1 MNFDTYIFD
10 LDGTLLDTLDDLQA
24 SCNHALAAYG
34 LPLRTREEV
43 RRFVGNGVRLL
54 MERAVGKG
62 VEEEKFEEIFNTFK
76 AHYMIHGLDQTRPY
90 SGIVELLTELK
101 KRGKKIAVVS
111 NKFHTATIELCQY
124 FFGGLVDVA
133 VGENEAAGLKKK
145 PAADIVDEAF
155 RRLGVG
161 KSSAVYI
168 GDSDVDLATARNSQL
183 PCISVLW
190 GFRDR
195 DFLTTHGATLFA
207 ETPADLLCL

>member
-34 LPLRTREEV
+34 LPVRTKEEV
-43 RRFVGNGVRLL
+43 RQFVGNGVRLL
-54 MERAVGKG
+54 MERAVGDEVG
-62 VEEEKFEEIFNTFK
+62 DELFEKIFDAFK
-76 AHYMIHGLDQTRPY
+76 AHYLEHGLDKTRPY
-90 SGIVELLTELK
+90 SGIIEMLSGLK
-101 KRGKKIAVVS
+101 ENGKKIAVVS
-111 NKFHTATIELCQY
+111 NKFHTATVELCQH
-124 FFGGLVDVA
+124 FFGKLVDVA

-145 PAADIVDEAF
+145 PATDIVDEAF

-161 KSSAVYI
+161 KSHAVYV
-168 GDSDVDLATARNSQL
+168 GDSDVDLQTARNSQL

-195 DFLTTHGATLFA
+195 EFLMAHGATLFA
-207 ETPADLLCL
+207 EFPSDLL

>member
-34 LPLRTREEV
+34 LPVRTKEEV
-43 RRFVGNGVRLL
+43 RQFVGNGVRLL
-54 MERAVGKG
+54 MERAVGDEVG
-62 VEEEKFEEIFNTFK
+62 DELFEKIFDAFK
-76 AHYMIHGLDQTRPY
+76 AHYLEHGLDKTRPY
-90 SGIVELLTELK
+90 SGIIEMLSGLK
-101 KRGKKIAVVS
+101 ENGKKIAVVS
-111 NKFHTATIELCQY
+111 NKFHTATVELCQH
-124 FFGGLVDVA
+124 FFGELVDVA

-145 PAADIVDEAF
+145 PATDIVDEAF

-161 KSSAVYI
+161 KSHAVYV
-168 GDSDVDLATARNSQL
+168 GDSDVDLQTARNSQL

-195 DFLTTHGATLFA
+195 EFLMAHGATLFA
-207 ETPADLLCL
+207 ESPSDLL